1 MGFYILYIIL
11 FEWAFAFLRTS
22 KWFFPR
28 SGHTWP
34 VTFSDRQA
42 FLGVITRGR
51 VAPPGENS
59 WDLRQR
65 KLKFMTKHEQSWTIH
80 HLSRWSIPGHK
91 LILVLTSGNDK
102 NQALHQSNSY
112 HVFFRQTRMVKTSLK
127 TWPKI
132 TRDDSGLWLR
142 SREKRLDTHV
152 YKLDHVYHV

>member
-1 MGFYILYIIL
+1 MIYIYGIMGFYILYIIL

-112 HVFFRQTRMVKTSLK
+112 HVFFVKHGWSRPHWK
-127 TWPKI
+127 HG
-132 TRDDSGLWLR
+132 RR
-142 SREKRLDTHV
+142 SQGTTLGFG
-152 YKLDHVYHV
+152 LDHGRKD